1 MTEPIVDQQSGNKAT
16 LLQIAASDPE
26 RSVFVSANAGT
37 GKTQVLT
44 MRVLRL
50 LLSGVAPDTIL
61 CVTYTKAAA
70 TEMTSRLYERL
81 SAWAICEQVD
91 LIEEMRKLGERR
103 PTQAQIKTARSLF
116 AHILDHEN
124 GPRIET
130 VHSFCQAVLKRFPVE
145 ANVPPDFQ
153 LLSELESER
162 LLTDCFFSLLEEAG
176 RIQDVKLAEA
186 LAVIT
191 QQTDETQ
198 AIKHI
203 KSHMRNRRQLHHLAD
218 DPLGLSGYEAKLRAD
233 LDVDPPVDLEAAEQ
247 ELTEQ
252 IRQMPLKKIA
262 AALLRGGNVQA
273 GRGQRLQSWLE
284 ENDEQL
290 KPDLN
295 SLAALFTTATG
306 ARLKRMTDKKVD
318 EYDPDCDRLQGQ
330 LAGQL
335 DGYYQLKSAERC
347 VQLSLSLA
355 RASVAVFRQFQAHKL
370 SAGLLD
376 YEDLIFFTEQLLGQ
390 EQMMAWVRWKLDQG
404 INHLLIDEAQDTSP
418 AQWSLLN
425 KLTEPFF
432 DGDEEA
438 GERTVFAVGDFKQ
451 SIYSFQ
457 GANPQTFAESQTR
470 LAARAAAV
478 GKPFDVID
486 FTLSFRS
493 SQAVLHFV
501 DSVMTADEVRG
512 LGRSD
517 YQNHDVFRTGMAG
530 LVEVWPVSTGTTKA
544 DLPMFDAP
552 DLLEEEDS
560 DTRHAKNVVAHIKG
574 LLDGAEAELF
584 GRPIWPQD
592 ILILLRRRDSFF
604 ALLRAELERANI
616 PVAGAD
622 RIVLNNQIEIL
633 DLLALGDVCLL
644 PEDDLQLAC
653 LLKSPLIGLDED
665 ELFALAVGRGKA
677 SLFEAVDKAAAT
689 SARFSGAAEKL
700 NRWLGLA
707 DQLPVF
713 EFFSVVLTEG
723 GRQAFHRRL
732 GPAVDDS
739 LNAFLLQAR
748 EHGQQGQAGLSHF
761 LTFFRQGGSEIK
773 RDMDMHEGGQIRVM
787 SVHGAKGLEA
797 PIVYLPDML
806 RSTQPSDSL
815 VQGASGLYWPSGQA
829 APLELID
836 QLKQDNKQV
845 RQEEDFRLLYVAL
858 TRARQALFISGWEK
872 PRQRML
878 EESWY
883 HLLSRQIETC
893 DGTVRTQDGVWRLAT
908 SGEDDTAADKKPATD
923 ISAGLQ
929 PPAWYDS
936 MPAAEPTPAYPLVP
950 SDLGAADQAVLFTAD
965 DRKAALLRG
974 QFVHKLFEVL
984 PAMSPDLWPD
994 AAEKIAASLAA
1005 GVPVALRQH
1014 VRSAV
1019 LTSQLVDQAIAVMS
1033 DPRLA
1038 GLFSPDALAEAAL
1051 SGTVGDRI
1059 VQGQVDRLMVGENE
1073 VLLADFKTGT
1083 PPPDQQA
1090 IPNRYVRQMAV
1101 YGDILSQIYPEK
1113 TVICWLVWTQ
1123 TVEISCITTDQRQ
1136 AALAELLTR
1145 PE

>member
-1 MTEPIVDQQSGNKAT
+1 MTEPIVDHQAGKAAT

-70 TEMTSRLYERL
+70 AEMKSRLYEKL
-81 SAWAICEQVD
+81 SNWAICEQVD
-91 LIEEMRKLGERR
+91 LIEEMKKLGEHR
-103 PTQAQIKTARSLF
+103 PSQTQIQTARSLF
-116 AHILDHEN
+116 AHILDHED

-130 VHSFCQAVLKRFPVE
+130 VHSFCQAVLKRFPIE

-153 LLSELESER
+153 LLSEMDSER
-162 LLTDCFFSLLEEAG
+162 LLTDCFFGLLEQAG
-176 RIQDVKLAEA
+176 RIQDIKLAEA
-186 LAVIT
+186 LSVLT

-203 KSHMRNRRQLHHLAD
+203 KSHMRNRRQIDKLAD
-218 DPLGLSGYEAKLRAD
+218 DPLGFSVYETELRQT
-233 LDVDPPVDLEAAEQ
+233 LEIEGPVDLETEEQKLAEDIQ
-247 ELTEQ
+247 
-252 IRQMPLKKIA
+252 QMPLARIA
-262 AALLRGGNVQA
+262 EALQQGSSTQA
-273 GRGQRLQSWLE
+273 GRGQRLQLWLE
-284 ENDEQL
+284 QNNGSL
-290 KPDLN
+290 PVDLTG
-295 SLAALFTTATG
+295 LLALFTTSTG
-306 ARLKRMTDKKVD
+306 ARLKRMTDKQVD
-318 EYDPDCDRLQGQ
+318 KHDPDCAVLQNQVADRLQF
-330 LAGQL
+330 
-335 DGYYQLKSAERC
+335 YFETKSAERC

-355 RASVAVFRQFQAHKL
+355 RVSVAVYRQFQARKL
-370 SAGLLD
+370 ASGRLD
-376 YEDLIFFTEQLLGQ
+376 YEDLIFFTETLLAQ
-390 EQMMAWVRWKLDQG
+390 DQMMAWVRWKLDQG

-425 KLTEPFF
+425 KLSEPFF
-432 DGDEEA
+432 DGDEESKD
-438 GERTVFAVGDFKQ
+438 RTVFAVGDFKQ

-457 GANPQTFAESQTR
+457 GANPQTFADSQTR
-470 LAARAAAV
+470 FTTRAGAV
-478 GKPFDVID
+478 QKLFDVID
-486 FTLSFRS
+486 FSLSFRS
-493 SQAVLHFV
+493 SRAVLEFV
-501 DSVMTADEVRG
+501 DSVMTADEVSG
-512 LGRSD
+512 LGNTP
-517 YQNHDVFRTGMAG
+517 YQPHDVFRTGMAG
-530 LVEVWPVSTGTTKA
+530 LVEVWPVQAGAKKA
-544 DLPMFDAP
+544 ELPMFDAP
-552 DLLEEEDS
+552 DLLVEEDS
-560 DTRHAKNVVAHIKG
+560 DTRHAREVVAHIKA
-574 LLDGAEAELF
+574 LLGGAETDLF
-584 GRPIWPQD
+584 GRAIRPQD

-644 PEDDLQLAC
+644 PDDDLQLAC

-665 ELFALAVGRGKA
+665 ELFELAVYRGDA
-677 SLFEAVDKAAAT
+677 SLFDALAEAAT
-689 SARFSGAAEKL
+689 ISERFSDAADKL

-748 EHGQQGQAGLSHF
+748 EHGQQGQGGLSHF

-773 RDMDMHEGGQIRVM
+773 RDMDMQDAGQVRVM

-806 RSTQPSDSL
+806 RATQPSDSL
-815 VQGASGLYWPSGQA
+815 VQAASGLFWPSGQA
-829 APLELID
+829 APLALID
-836 QLKQDNKQV
+836 QLKQHNKQV

-878 EESWY
+878 EDSWY
-883 HLLSRQIETC
+883 HLLSRQIANC
-893 DGTVRTQDGVWRLAT
+893 DGAVQTDTGIWRLET
-908 SGEDDTAADKKPATD
+908 PGEDAPQDDQQDSSDKRAEGALPQWYINKP
-923 ISAGLQ
+923 
-929 PPAWYDS
+929 P
-936 MPAAEPTPAYPLVP
+936 AEPTPAYPLVP
-950 SDLGAADQAVLFTAD
+950 SDLGAADQAVLFTAE
-965 DRKAALLRG
+965 DRQAALLRG

-984 PAMSPDLWPD
+984 PEMSPESWSQ
-994 AAEKIAASLAA
+994 AAETIAASMIA
-1005 GVPVALRQH
+1005 GVP
-1014 VRSAV
+1014 SAKRPHTKSAI
-1019 LTSQLVDQAIAVMS
+1019 LTDQLVQQAISVMT

-1038 GLFSPDALAEAAL
+1038 ALFGPDSLAELSL
-1051 SGTVGDRI
+1051 SGMVGDRI
-1059 VQGQVDRLMVGENE
+1059 VQGQVDRLMVGEDE

-1083 PPPDQQA
+1083 PPADEDSIPD
-1090 IPNRYVRQMAV
+1090 RYIRQMAV
-1101 YGDILSQIYPEK
+1101 YADILRQIYPDK
-1113 TVICWLVWTQ
+1113 AIICWVVWTQ
-1123 TVEISCITTDQRQ
+1123 TVQISCIAEAERK
-1136 AALAELLTR
+1136 AALRELLA
-1145 PE
+1145 PS

>member
-1 MTEPIVDQQSGNKAT
+1 MTEPIVDHQAGETAS
-16 LLQIAASDPE
+16 LLQVAASDPE

-70 TEMTSRLYERL
+70 AEMKSRLYERL
-81 SAWAICEQVD
+81 SNWAICEQVD
-91 LIEEMRKLGERR
+91 LVDEMRKLGERR
-103 PTQAQIKTARSLF
+103 PSQTQIQTARSLF
-116 AHILDHEN
+116 AHILDHED

-130 VHSFCQAVLKRFPVE
+130 VHSFCQAVLKRFPIE

-153 LLSELESER
+153 LLSEMDSER
-162 LLTDCFFSLLEEAG
+162 LLTDCFFSLLEQAG
-176 RIQDVKLAEA
+176 HIQDVKLAEA
-186 LAVIT
+186 LSVLT

-203 KSHMRNRRQLHHLAD
+203 KSYMRNRRQVDRLAD
-218 DPLGLSGYEAKLRAD
+218 DPLGFSAYETELRGLLEITSPVGLQTEEQKLAD
-233 LDVDPPVDLEAAEQ
+233 D
-247 ELTEQ
+247 
-252 IRQMPLKKIA
+252 IRQMPLARIA
-262 AALLRGGNVQA
+262 EALLKGSSTQA
-273 GRGQRLQSWLE
+273 GRGQRLQLWLE
-284 ENDEQL
+284 QNGASL
-290 KPDLN
+290 PVDLTG
-295 SLAALFTTATG
+295 LLALFTTSTG
-306 ARLKRMTDKKVD
+306 ARLKRMTDKQVD
-318 EYDPDCDRLQGQ
+318 SHDPDCLILQNQVADRLQ
-330 LAGQL
+330 LFFET
-335 DGYYQLKSAERC
+335 KSAERC

-355 RASVAVFRQFQAHKL
+355 RVSAAVYRQFQARKL
-370 SAGLLD
+370 ASGRLD
-376 YEDLIFFTEQLLGQ
+376 YEDLIFFTETLLSQ

-425 KLTEPFF
+425 KLSEPFF
-432 DGDEEA
+432 DGDEDSKD
-438 GERTVFAVGDFKQ
+438 RTVFAVGDFKQ

-457 GANPQTFAESQTR
+457 GANPQTFADSQTQFTT
-470 LAARAAAV
+470 RAEAV
-478 GKPFDVID
+478 RKPFDVID
-486 FTLSFRS
+486 FALSFRS
-493 SQAVLHFV
+493 SRAVLKFV
-501 DSVMTADEVRG
+501 DSVMTAEEVSG
-512 LGRSD
+512 LGNAP
-517 YQNHDVFRTGMAG
+517 YQPHDVFRTGMAG
-530 LVEVWPVSTGTTKA
+530 LVEVWPVQAGA
-544 DLPMFDAP
+544 DKVVLPMFDAP
-552 DLLEEEDS
+552 DLLVEEDS
-560 DTRHAKNVVAHIKG
+560 DTRHAREVVVHIKA
-574 LLDGAEAELF
+574 LLDGAETDLF
-584 GRPIWPQD
+584 GREIRPQD

-644 PEDDLQLAC
+644 PDDDLQLAC

-665 ELFALAVGRGKA
+665 ELFELAAHRGDA
-677 SLFEAVDKAAAT
+677 SLFDALAEAAT
-689 SARFSGAAEKL
+689 KSARLSAAGEKL

-723 GRQAFHRRL
+723 GRRAFHQRL

-773 RDMDMHEGGQIRVM
+773 RDMDMQDAGQVRVM

-806 RSTQPSDSL
+806 RATQPSDSL
-815 VQGASGLYWPSGQA
+815 VQAESGLFWPSGQA
-829 APLELID
+829 APLAMID
-836 QLKQDNKQV
+836 QLKQHNKQV

-878 EESWY
+878 EQSWY
-883 HLLSRQIETC
+883 HLLSRQIAGC
-893 DGTVRTQDGVWRLAT
+893 DGAVQTETGIWRLET
-908 SGEDDTAADKKPATD
+908 PGEDAPLDDQKGRPDKQDEGAVP
-923 ISAGLQ
+923 Q
-929 PPAWYDS
+929 WYQNMPP
-936 MPAAEPTPAYPLVP
+936 AEPTPAYPLVP
-950 SDLGAADQAVLFTAD
+950 SDLGAADQAVLFTAE
-965 DRKAALLRG
+965 DRQAALLRG

-984 PAMSPDLWPD
+984 PEMSPDLWAE
-994 AAEKIAASLAA
+994 AARTIAASMITS
-1005 GVPVALRQH
+1005 VPSAKRSH
-1014 VRSAV
+1014 MKSAV
-1019 LTSQLVDQAIAVMS
+1019 LTDQLIHQAMSVMT

-1038 GLFSPDALAEAAL
+1038 ALFGPGSLAEVSL
-1051 SGTVGDRI
+1051 SGTVGERI
-1059 VQGQVDRLMVGENE
+1059 VQGQVDRLMVGDDE

-1083 PPPDQQA
+1083 PPEDEDS
-1090 IPNRYVRQMAV
+1090 IPERYIRQMAV
-1101 YGDILSQIYPEK
+1101 YADILAQIYPDK
-1113 TVICWLVWTQ
+1113 VIICWVVWTQ
-1123 TVEISCITTDQRQ
+1123 TVRISCVDEAKRKATLR
-1136 AALAELLTR
+1136 ALLAC
-1145 PE
+1145 P